1 MKNVRLVDE
10 AVVVAVAVAVTE
22 IGVRF
27 ILRLLTG
34 VGAVC
39 SGPSAIC

>member
-1 MKNVRLVDE
+1 VKNVRLVDE
-10 AVVVAVAVAVTE
+10 AVVVAVAVTE